1 MNVQLPSDNI
11 LFSHFLQHVD
21 PTLVGKFKKTKDG
34 KYKTFGGEKVSY
46 LFDMATKM
54 ITRVKKTFEFS
65 PDGGYKPTKKVE
77 TFSIEEENGKAF
89 YVLKPQV

>member
-11 LFSHFLQHVD
+11 LFAHFLQHVD

-34 KYKTFGGEKVSY
+34 KYTTFGGKVSY

-54 ITRVKKTFEFS
+54 ITRVRKTFELS
-65 PDGGYKPTKKVE
+65 PDGGYIPTQKIE

-89 YVLKPQV
+89 YVLKPKV